1 MNDSLFAM
9 LIIANA
15 VAAPLAA
22 IALALSFVL

>member
-1 MNDSLFAM
+1 MNDFPFAV

-22 IALALSFVL
+22 IALALSLVL